1 MDNIWIFLVI
11 IGAVFSFA
19 QKNQSKRQGS
29 DAPTE
34 DNNGEETVN
43 PHEMMERRLRELL
56 GEQQPKRVPT
66 PTVAPTAAPAPTTT
80 VRQAQNKP
88 TYGTLDSR
96 STVAPSQQRTT
107 TQTHSVAQYKAQQA
121 KTTNHNTNNSPSSPN
136 IKPAHAST
144 NNGQIGQIIDGFSM
158 EKAVIYSEILKPKFE
173 EF

>member
-11 IGAVFSFA
+11 IGAIFSFA

-29 DAPTE
+29 DTPTE
-34 DNNGEETVN
+34 GNNEEEPVT

-56 GEQQPKRVPT
+56 GEEQTKRVPT
-66 PTVAPTAAPAPTTT
+66 PTSAPTSTTPTARQGKIKPIHGTLGTHPTT
-80 VRQAQNKP
+80 A
-88 TYGTLDSR
+88 S
-96 STVAPSQQRTT
+96 SQQKTT
-107 TQTHSVAQYKAQQA
+107 TQTLSVAQYKAEQA
-121 KTTNHNTNNSPSSPN
+121 KTANNNANNKPSSPT

-144 NNGQIGQIIDGFSM
+144 NNGQIGQIIDDFSM

>member
-11 IGAVFSFA
+11 IGAIFSFA

-29 DAPTE
+29 DAPTVG
-34 DNNGEETVN
+34 NNDEEPVT

-56 GEQQPKRVPT
+56 GEEQTKRVPT
-66 PTVAPTAAPAPTTT
+66 PASTPTSTTPTARQGKIKPIQGTLESRPTVASS
-80 VRQAQNKP
+80 QQNK
-88 TYGTLDSR
+88 
-96 STVAPSQQRTT
+96 A
-107 TQTHSVAQYKAQQA
+107 TQTLSVAKYKAQQA
-121 KTTNHNTNNSPSSPN
+121 KTANNNANNKPSSPT

-144 NNGQIGQIIDGFSM
+144 NNGQIGQIIDDFSM

>member
-11 IGAVFSFA
+11 IGAIFSFA

-29 DAPTE
+29 DAPSE
-34 DNNGEETVN
+34 GNNDEGPVT

-56 GEQQPKRVPT
+56 GEEQTKRVPT
-66 PTVAPTAAPAPTTT
+66 PTSAPTSTTPTARQGKIKPIHGTLESRPTT
-80 VRQAQNKP
+80 A
-88 TYGTLDSR
+88 S
-96 STVAPSQQRTT
+96 SQQKTT
-107 TQTHSVAQYKAQQA
+107 TQTLSVAQHKAQQA
-121 KTTNHNTNNSPSSPN
+121 KTANNNVNNKPSSPN

-144 NNGQIGQIIDGFSM
+144 NNGQIGQIIDDFSM